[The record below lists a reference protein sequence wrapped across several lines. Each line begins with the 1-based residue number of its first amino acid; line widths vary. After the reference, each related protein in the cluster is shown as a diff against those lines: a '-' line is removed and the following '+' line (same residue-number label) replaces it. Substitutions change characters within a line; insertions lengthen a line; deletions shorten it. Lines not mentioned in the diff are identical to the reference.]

1 MIYILYFA
9 LLYLGFTS
17 LVLIRNLF
25 QFKRLKDV
33 QVSEFQNSPK
43 VSICIPARNEEK
55 NIRKCVESCLSQ
67 NYQEFEVLVLDDGS
81 TDQTPTILNELQS
94 KNDRLIVLRGS
105 KKPENWLGKPWACHQ
120 ISERAQGDILVF
132 IDADVWLE
140 PETLAKT
147 VHILQSVDMLTV
159 WPHQQMKGFWENLI
173 IPSVYFTLFT
183 LLPAVYVERS
193 PRWLPRF
200 LLPKLEPQFVAANG
214 QFLAFRRLTYLQTGG
229 HTTAQSAIVDDMAIA
244 KKVKASGFRLKMISG
259 FRQVYC
265 RMYTSHSEI
274 WTGFRKNFLVG
285 FESLSLFIIMGIL
298 HFLVF
303 LFPLITLLISWQNE
317 NTNILLL
324 SGLILL
330 LIIKQRLIIQR
341 MFNWSITYSLIHPIS
356 VLWFQF
362 LGIQCLLD
370 LMLNIKP
377 SWKGRKV

>member
-1 MIYILYFA
+1 M
-9 LLYLGFTS
+9 
-17 LVLIRNLF
+17 LIRNLF

-55 NIRKCVESCLSQ
+55 NIRQCVESCLSQ

-81 TDQTPTILNELQS
+81 TDQTPSILNELQS
-94 KNDRLIVLRGS
+94 KNDRLKVLRGS
-105 KKPENWLGKPWACHQ
+105 EKLENWLGKPWACHQ
-120 ISERAQGDILVF
+120 ISERAQGDILVV

-140 PETLAKT
+140 PESLTKSVQQLK
-147 VHILQSVDMLTV
+147 SVDMITV
-159 WPHQQMKGFWENLI
+159 WPHQHMEGFWENLI

-193 PRWLPRF
+193 PKWLPPF
-200 LLPKLEPQFVAANG
+200 LRPKLSPQFVAANG
-214 QFLAFRRLTYLQTGG
+214 QFLAFRRETYFKTGG
-229 HTTAQSAIVDDMAIA
+229 HSTARSAIVDDMAIA
-244 KKVKASGFRLKMISG
+244 KKVKASGFRIKMLSG
-259 FRQVYC
+259 FHQVYC
-265 RMYTSHSEI
+265 RMYTSHREI

-285 FESLSLFIIMGIL
+285 FESVPLFILMGIL

-303 LFPLITLLISWQNE
+303 LFPLVTLLFSWQNE
-317 NTNILLL
+317 NTNLMLL

-341 MFNWSITYSLIHPIS
+341 MFNWPVVYSLIHSLS
-356 VLWFQF
+356 VVWFQF

-370 LMLNIKP
+370 SMLNIKP
-377 SWKGRKV
+377 NWKGRKV